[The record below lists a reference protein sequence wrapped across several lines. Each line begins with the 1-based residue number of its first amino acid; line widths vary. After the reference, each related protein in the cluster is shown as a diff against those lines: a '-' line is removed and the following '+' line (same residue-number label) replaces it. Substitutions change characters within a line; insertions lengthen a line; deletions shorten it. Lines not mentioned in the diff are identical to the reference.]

1 MKIKIFYSWQATT
14 NNKHNRYFILT
25 CVEKAVKKLRDKPEL
40 NGVEFIIQEG
50 INGEPGSTQLAS
62 KIIDDRIPNCDV
74 FIADLSIINYHFP
87 SSIPVEYQEV
97 LKKSIKP
104 TPNPNVLLEYGVAY
118 RSITEERI
126 IGIMNSTLGS
136 MRENSDLL
144 PFDIKH
150 LRYPIEYAY
159 SESLNDKEKAQN
171 ELISKLT
178 EAIKS
183 TAIFALQNQKNKFN
197 PLQNWSDWEVDTL
210 TPQPFIVN
218 EKTKEITNLVLES
231 LNNPGQTIRILGL
244 SGLGKTRIL
253 LEIFRPK
260 ESDHNSV
267 LSSSRVLYINC
278 NLYPNTDYQTIVSKA
293 ISEQN
298 DSIIILDNCQIALH
312 RQLKQLINREDNK
325 ASLISIDSNPEE
337 IEMNKI
343 NGVNYII
350 IKKEELSTV
359 VDELLSSGFNN
370 LGDENTNKIKEFSQ
384 GIPLMAVLLGESL
397 KNGEEFIGK
406 LDDKELLDKLLGTKG
421 MEEKHR
427 TILKSCSIFN
437 FFGFYDEL
445 ATQTEFIAKSKNIT
459 SLNGDDTVKINDF
472 NETCNYY
479 LKREIFEKRGR
490 FIGMRPFPLAM
501 SLAQEW
507 LDPLTPQR
515 LINVIEEIAGLQD
528 PDKSNLSKAFAEQM
542 KYLGYNDKAVQI
554 IEKIIG
560 PDSPFD
566 NAEVLNT
573 ELGSRLFRS
582 FVEVNP
588 VAVAQNFKRQFSNKT
603 TEELLKIKEGRRNII
618 WTLEKL
624 CFDNRTFKDSAKILL
639 QFAIA
644 ENETWSNNATGQFL
658 HLFNTHLSGTEANL
672 SERWEIIEWA
682 LSKGEKLYF
691 EFAIK
696 AMKIGLNFGH
706 SSRMGGAEQQ
716 GSKRLYDNNPT
727 WKEIEEYW
735 KNILHKFIE
744 IIKSKN
750 EYSELASESISNSI
764 RTLFHTRMGKLII
777 PFLKEIASLKNN
789 DWDSGLKG
797 LKYARKYEKQ
807 LISENQLEE
816 INKLID
822 LLTKTDFSTRYLILS
837 NSYHLDNDESYSS
850 EKIIFAISELADEFI
865 KSEISWEETF
875 PSFFKNQQIF
885 SYHFGKR
892 LSELLKSDKNK
903 ISEFIN
909 YSLEII
915 SQIPL
920 KERNFTVLGGFIS
933 NSDEEIKKEFYSQ
946 LFLSSEFNCQLF
958 YFLSI
963 DNSGKEYFNLL
974 FQLIDNKVCDITNF
988 YSFNYSQA
996 LSQLS
1001 LEELNTLSEKLY
1013 VYGDEGYAIVF
1024 DLFYDIGYG
1033 EESKKISLIP
1043 IIRKCILK
1051 LGFNRTFKRQ
1061 LDDYK
1066 WTEAISFIISDE
1078 KEIDF
1083 AQFVNNS
1090 VIDSITWENSY
1101 HLDHNIQRIY
1111 DILMKS
1117 HFNSIWKEL
1126 STALLSIEEDYIK
1139 FYGLKHILGSHIGGV
1154 GRSVG
1159 VLFDG
1164 DIDSIFRWCEKNKP
1178 LAPSRLA
1185 ELTPIFEN
1193 DNVDYTNWHPI
1204 ARRLIDEYG
1213 NIKEVLS
1220 HLSSNMGTYS
1230 WSGSVVPFLES
1241 KKELFKQLS
1250 NHKIESVRE
1259 WANSYIGYLD
1269 KDIEREKNR
1278 DAEHFI

>member
-1 MKIKIFYSWQATT
+1 MKIKIFYSWQLSTDAKY
-14 NNKHNRYFILT
+14 NKNFISE
-25 CVEKAVKKLRDKPEL
+25 CIKDAVKKTKQNPNFKNIDFEITDAVRGQSGQIAIADT
-40 NGVEFIIQEG
+40 IIQ
-50 INGEPGSTQLAS
+50 
-62 KIIDDRIPNCDV
+62 KIIPSCDI
-74 FIADLSIINYHFP
+74 FIADLTANRVNKIVSFLTKN
-87 SSIPVEYQEV
+87 
-97 LKKSIKP
+97 KP
-104 TPNPNVLLEYGVAY
+104 TPNPNVMTEYGVALN
-118 RSITEERI
+118 SLGKQRI
-126 IGIMNSTLGS
+126 ISFINTNNNGS
-136 MRENSDLL
+136 PKDNAEII
-144 PFDIKH
+144 PFDFRHDRFPTEYNFSKKNGHQKVDIKKQFVADVINV
-150 LRYPIEYAY
+150 LKPTIQNVIETQKSRFRPFIAWNEWNESINNPQ
-159 SESLNDKEKAQN
+159 SEKFITNQKIQEIQTNVL
-171 ELISKLT
+171 
-178 EAIKS
+178 
-183 TAIFALQNQKNKFN
+183 TAIQN
-197 PLQNWSDWEVDTL
+197 PTA
-210 TPQPFIVN
+210 
-218 EKTKEITNLVLES
+218 
-231 LNNPGQTIRILGL
+231 IRLLGL

-253 LEIFRPK
+253 FEIFRPK
-260 ESDHNSV
+260 DNNTL
-267 LSSSRVLYINC
+267 LSTNRVLYVNC
-278 NLYPNTDYQTIVSKA
+278 NDYPNQINFTELINKIKVDKEDAILIV
-293 ISEQN
+293 
-298 DSIIILDNCQIALH
+298 DNCDISTH
-312 RQLKQLINREDNK
+312 KLIVRNLNGL
-325 ASLISIDSNPEE
+325 SLLSIDSNPEE
-337 IEMNKI
+337 NSNTE
-343 NGVNYII
+343 GTNYII
-350 IKKEELSTV
+350 IGKNDLSDIVTQLVDSDFENVGKENVE
-359 VDELLSSGFNN
+359 
-370 LGDENTNKIKEFSQ
+370 KIKEFSQ
-384 GIPLMAVLLGESL
+384 GIPLMAVLLGESV
-397 KNGEEFIGK
+397 KNGEKFIGK

-421 MEEKHR
+421 KDEKHR

-437 FFGFYDEL
+437 YFGFYEEL
-445 ATQTEFIAKSKNIT
+445 TTQIEFIAKSKNIT
-459 SLNGDDTVKINDF
+459 SLNGDDTIKINDF

-528 PDKSNLSKAFAEQM
+528 PDKTNLSKAFAEQM

-554 IEKIIG
+554 VEKIIG
-560 PDSPFD
+560 NDSPFD

-682 LSKGEKLYF
+682 LSKGERHYY

-750 EYSELASESISNSI
+750 EYSELASEAISNSI
-764 RTLFHTRMGKLII
+764 RTLFNTRMGELII

-807 LISENQLEE
+807 LIPEKQFEE
-816 INKLID
+816 INNLID
-822 LLTKTDFSTRYLILS
+822 LLTKTDFSTRYLTLS

-850 EKIIFAISELADEFI
+850 EKIILAISELADEFI
-865 KSEISWEETF
+865 NSEISWKETF

-892 LSELLKSDKNK
+892 LSELLKDDKNK
-903 ISEFIN
+903 VSDFIN

-933 NSDEEIKKEFYSQ
+933 NSDEETKKEFYSQ
-946 LFLSSEFNCQLF
+946 LFQSSEFNCQLF

-974 FQLIDNKVCDITNF
+974 FQLIDNKVCDMTNF

-1083 AQFVNNS
+1083 AQFINNS

-1101 HLDHNIQRIY
+1101 HLDHNIQKIY
-1111 DILMKS
+1111 EILMKY
-1117 HFNSIWKEL
+1117 HFNSIWEDL

-1185 ELTPIFEN
+1185 ELTPIFDN
-1193 DNVDYTNWHPI
+1193 GNVDYTNWHPI

-1241 KKELFKQLS
+1241 KKELFKQLN
-1250 NHKIESVRE
+1250 NHKIENVRE